1 MIVIKDQ
8 RAIEAM
14 RIAGRLTGQ
23 VLTAVSDIIRPGIS
37 TADIDDFCE
46 DYILNTLN
54 ARPASKGQ
62 YGYLYSVN
70 TSPNHVIC
78 HGMPS
83 ASEILKKGDI
93 VNVDVTV
100 EKGGY
105 IGDSSK
111 MFCVGAVAEHA
122 RRLVDVTQQAL
133 YKSIRQVKPGAT
145 LGDIGHSIQQFA
157 EANHYSVVREFCGH
171 GIGEKM
177 HEEPQV
183 LHYGRAGT
191 GVKLVPGMIFTI
203 EPMLNQGSRY
213 IKQHKDGWTVTTKD
227 KRLSAQWEHT
237 ILVTESG
244 FEILTL
250 REEENF
256 FELS

>member
-203 EPMLNQGSRY
+203 EPMLNQGSRH

>member
-191 GVKLVPGMIFTI
+191 GAKLVPGMIFTI
-203 EPMLNQGSRY
+203 EPMLNQGSRH

>member
-1 MIVIKDQ
+1 LIIIKDQ

-23 VLTAVSDIIRPGIS
+23 VLTAVTDIIRPGIS
-37 TADIDDFCE
+37 TADIDAFCE
-46 DYILNTLN
+46 DYIINTLA

-83 ASEILKKGDI
+83 PSEFLKKGDI

-111 MFCVGAVAEHA
+111 MFCVGAVSDHA

-145 LGDIGHSIQQFA
+145 LGDIGHAIQQFA
-157 EANHYSVVREFCGH
+157 ESNHYSVVQEFCGH
-171 GIGEKM
+171 GIGQKM
-177 HEEPQV
+177 HEDPQV

-191 GVKLVPGMIFTI
+191 GVKLLPGMIFTI
-203 EPMLNQGSRY
+203 EPMLNQGTRH

-250 REEENF
+250 REDEEF
-256 FELS
+256 SPSR